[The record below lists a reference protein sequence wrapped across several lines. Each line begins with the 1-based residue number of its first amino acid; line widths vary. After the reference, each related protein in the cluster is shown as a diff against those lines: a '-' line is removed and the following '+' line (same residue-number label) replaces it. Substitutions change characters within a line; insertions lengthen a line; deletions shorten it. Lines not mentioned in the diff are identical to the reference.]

1 MTPEEMRLL
10 YEYNSWA
17 NHRLLD
23 ACAALTPEQFT
34 RDLHSSFPSVRD
46 TLAHIMGAEWIWY
59 ERFHGRFPATP
70 PPATQF
76 PALADL
82 RAHWSPVQANLLLFV
97 NGLTP
102 ADLAR
107 VHEFPNL
114 KGDRQPLPLWQA
126 LQHLVNH
133 GSYHRGQVT
142 AFLRQLDAKGVA
154 LDLIR
159 FYRERAAA
167 AGA

>member
-1 MTPEEMRLL
+1 MNAEEIRQL
-10 YEYNSWA
+10 YDYNAWA
-17 NHRLLD
+17 NRRLFD
-23 ACAALTPEQFT
+23 ACEPLKPEQFT

-46 TLAHIMGAEWIWY
+46 TLVHILGAECLWY
-59 ERFHGRFPATP
+59 ERFQGRHPKELLSAAEFHTLGDIRRR
-70 PPATQF
+70 
-76 PALADL
+76 ALAAETDL
-82 RAHWSPVQANLLLFV
+82 LKFIG
-97 NGLTP
+97 GLTRE
-102 ADLAR
+102 DLAR
-107 VHEFPNL
+107 IFEFRTIAGELYPS
-114 KGDRQPLPLWQA
+114 PLWQA

-142 AFLRQLDAKGVA
+142 AFLRQLGAQPVS

>member
-17 NHRLLD
+17 NRRLLD

-46 TLAHIMGAEWIWY
+46 TLAHILGAEWIWY
-59 ERFHGRFPATP
+59 ERFHGRFPATLP
-70 PPATQF
+70 PGTQF
-76 PALADL
+76 SALAAL
-82 RAHWSPVQANLLLFV
+82 RAHWSAVEANLLQFV

-102 ADLAR
+102 ADLVR

-142 AFLRQLDAKGVA
+142 AFLRQMGAKGVA

>member
-46 TLAHIMGAEWIWY
+46 TLAHILVAEWIWY
-59 ERFHGRFPATP
+59 ERFHGRFPAALS
-70 PPATQF
+70 PATQF

-82 RAHWSPVQANLLLFV
+82 RARWSAVEANLLLFV
-97 NGLTP
+97 NGLTS

-107 VHEFPNL
+107 VHDFPNL

-142 AFLRQLDAKGVA
+142 AFLWQLDAKGVA

-167 AGA
+167 ASA

>member
-34 RDLHSSFPSVRD
+34 RDLRSSFPSVRD
-46 TLAHIMGAEWIWY
+46 TLTHIMGAEWIWD
-59 ERFHGRFPATP
+59 ERFHGRFQATRP
-70 PPATQF
+70 TGAQF

-82 RAHWSPVQANLLLFV
+82 RARWLTVEADLLQFV

-107 VHEFPNL
+107 VHEFPNPN
-114 KGDRQPLPLWQA
+114 GDRQSLPLWQA

-142 AFLRQLDAKGVA
+142 AFLRQLGAQGVA